1 MTSSAP
7 PLDHTKNQ
15 IEVMPIKK
23 LLKNFIKK
31 WLFCVVTGDKIA
43 IMRALEESE
52 FVANEFNLYG
62 VMIMNA
68 NCCRIYTK
76 IYFN

>member
-1 MTSSAP
+1 MTSSKP
-7 PLDHTKNQ
+7 PLDHTKDQ

-52 FVANEFNLYG
+52 FVANEFNLYWG
-62 VMIMNA
+62 VIMNA
-68 NCCRIYTK
+68 NCCGINTK